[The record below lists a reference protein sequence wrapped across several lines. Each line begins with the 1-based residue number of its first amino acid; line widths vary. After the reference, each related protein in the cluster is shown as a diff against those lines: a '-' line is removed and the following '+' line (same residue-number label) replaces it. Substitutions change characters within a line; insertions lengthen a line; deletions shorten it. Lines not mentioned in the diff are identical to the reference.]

1 MNSIPLKNST
11 VKLTDE
17 ERESFRADAL
27 DADRALDLAV
37 GRELSRE
44 LSSKSKDEYLRFL
57 ENLKIIFAEFANAS
71 RPHRMGPGGR

>member
-1 MNSIPLKNST
+1 MNSIPSRNST

-37 GRELSRE
+37 GRDLSRE
-44 LSSKSKDEYLRFL
+44 LSSRSKDEYLLFL
-57 ENLKIIFAEFANAS
+57 ENLKIIFAEFASAS
-71 RPHRMGPGGR
+71 RPNRKGSLDD